1 MNPKSTSTN
10 PPPPQA
16 FHVMLKPRGPICNL
30 ECSYCFYL
38 RKDALYPNATFC
50 MSDELLEEFT
60 SQYIQAQNVPEIT
73 FAWQGGEPTLMG
85 LDFFRKAVD
94 YQRKYRQ
101 QGQKINNSLQTNA
114 VLLNDEWVQFFKQ
127 NNFLLG
133 VSLDGPRELHDTYRV
148 DKGGQPTFERVMHG
162 VRLLQKHRV
171 EYNILACVNDRTAQ
185 YPLDVYHFLRD
196 EVAATFIQFIPI
208 VEKSSDPAHPISA
221 RSVTGSAYGHF
232 LTVIFDEWVQSDVG
246 KVFVQ
251 IFDVALAA
259 WAGFRPGLC
268 VHEATCG
275 RALAMEHNGDLYSCD
290 HFVDSKHFLGNM
302 ITQSLVELINLP
314 QQRQFGRDKK
324 AALPR
329 LCRKCRVRFACN
341 GGCPKDRLLA
351 TPDSEPGLNVLC
363 EGYLAFFIHI
373 DRPMHRMVELIQANR
388 APAGIM
394 EQLQLHKTSNATEK
408 PGRKRRKKSENEAPH
423 V

>member
-1 MNPKSTSTN
+1 
-10 PPPPQA
+10 
-16 FHVMLKPRGPICNL
+16 MLKPRGPICNL

-38 RKDALYPNATFC
+38 HKDALYPDATFY
-50 MSDELLEEFT
+50 MSDELLEAFT
-60 SQYIQAQNVPEIT
+60 RQYIEAQNVPEIT

-85 LDFFRKAVD
+85 LDFYRRAVD

-101 QGQKINNSLQTNA
+101 PGQKINNSLQTNA
-114 VLLNDEWVQFFKQ
+114 VLLNDEWCQFFKQ

-133 VSLDGPRELHDTYRV
+133 VSLDGPRELHDAYRV
-148 DKGGQPTFERVMHG
+148 DKGGQPTFDRVMHG
-162 VRLLQKHRV
+162 IRLLQKYRI
-171 EYNILACVNDRTAQ
+171 EFNILACVNDRTVK

-196 EVAATFIQFIPI
+196 EAAATFIQFIPI
-208 VEKSSDPAHPISA
+208 VEKSTNPAHPVSV
-221 RSVTGSAYGHF
+221 RSTTGLAYGHF
-232 LTVIFDEWVQSDVG
+232 LITIFDEWVQRDVG
-246 KVFVQ
+246 KEFVQ

-259 WAGFRPGLC
+259 WAGLRPGLC

-290 HFVDSKHFLGNM
+290 HFVDSKYFLGNM
-302 ITQSLVELINLP
+302 IDHSLVELINLP

-351 TPDSEPGLNVLC
+351 TPDGEPGLNFLC
-363 EGYLAFFIHI
+363 EGYLAFFNHI
-373 DRPMHRMVELIQANR
+373 DRPMRRMVELLQANR
-388 APAGIM
+388 APAEIM
-394 EQLQLHKTSNATEK
+394 EQHQLHKTSNATEK
-408 PGRKRRKKSENEAPH
+408 TGRKRHKKSENEAPH

>member
-1 MNPKSTSTN
+1 
-10 PPPPQA
+10 
-16 FHVMLKPRGPICNL
+16 MLKPRGPICNL

-38 RKDALYPNATFC
+38 SKDALYPNATFR
-50 MSDELLEEFT
+50 MSDELLEVFT
-60 SQYIQAQNVPEIT
+60 RQYIQAQNVPEIT

-85 LDFFRKAVD
+85 LDFFHKAVD

-101 QGQKINNSLQTNA
+101 PRQKINNSLQTNA
-114 VLLNDEWVQFFKQ
+114 VLLNDEWCQFFKQ
-127 NNFLLG
+127 YNFLLG

-148 DKGGQPTFERVMHG
+148 DKGGQPTFERVIHG
-162 VRLLQKHRV
+162 VRLLQKHCV

-185 YPLDVYHFLRD
+185 HPLDVYHFFRD
-196 EVAATFIQFIPI
+196 EVAANFIQFIPI
-208 VEKSSDPAHPISA
+208 VEKTSNPGHPISA

-232 LTVIFDEWVQSDVG
+232 LTAIFDEWVQSDVG

-268 VHEATCG
+268 IHEATCG
-275 RALAMEHNGDLYSCD
+275 LALAMEHNGDLYSCD

-314 QQRQFGRDKK
+314 QQRQFGREKK

-329 LCRKCRVRFACN
+329 LCRKCRVRFVCN
-341 GGCPKDRLLA
+341 GGCPKDRLLD
-351 TPDSEPGLNVLC
+351 TPEGEPGLNVLC
-363 EGYLAFFIHI
+363 EGYLAFFNHVNH
-373 DRPMHRMVELIQANR
+373 PMHRMVKLIKANR
-388 APAGIM
+388 APAEIM
-394 EQLQLHKTSNATEK
+394 EQLRLHKTSSVTGK
-408 PGRKRRKKSENEAPH
+408 PGRKRHKKIENEVPH

>member
-1 MNPKSTSTN
+1 MKVKPASKH
-10 PPPPQA
+10 PPSLQA

-30 ECSYCFYL
+30 ACSYCFYL
-38 RKDALYPNATFC
+38 HKDALYPHAPFR
-50 MSDELLEEFT
+50 MSDELLEAFT
-60 SQYIQAQNVPEIT
+60 LQYIQAQNVPEIT

-85 LDFFRKAVD
+85 LDFFHKAVD

-101 QGQKINNSLQTNA
+101 PGQKINNSLQTNA
-114 VLLNDEWVQFFKQ
+114 VLLDDEWCQFFKQ
-127 NNFLLG
+127 HNFLLG

-148 DKGGQPTFERVMHG
+148 DKGGQPTFERVMQG
-162 VRLLQKHRV
+162 VKYLQKYRV

-185 YPLDVYHFLRD
+185 HPLEVYHFLRD
-196 EVAATFIQFIPI
+196 EVPATFLQFIPI
-208 VEKSSDPAHPISA
+208 VEKSTNPAHTVSP
-221 RSVTGSAYGHF
+221 RSVMGSAYGHF
-232 LTVIFDEWVQSDVG
+232 LNTIFDEWVKNDVG

-275 RALAMEHNGDLYSCD
+275 QALAMEHNGDLYSCD

-302 ITQSLVELINLP
+302 IAQSLVELIHLP

-329 LCRKCRVRFACN
+329 QCRKCRVRFVCN
-341 GGCPKDRLLA
+341 GGCPKDRLLT
-351 TPDSEPGLNVLC
+351 TPDGEPGLNVLC
-363 EGYLAFFIHI
+363 DGYLAFFNHI
-373 DRPMHRMVELIQANR
+373 DRPMGRMATLIQANR
-388 APAGIM
+388 APADIM
-394 EQLQLHKTSNATEK
+394 EQPQLQKTSRATVK
-408 PGRKRRKKSENEAPH
+408 PGRKRH
-423 V
+423 